1 MFSDNYQTTISTH
14 REFEGVDCMILQP
27 GVKLTEARN
36 YFNTSTNSILIYFI
50 LWGKLSITLVAST
63 AAVAR

>member
-1 MFSDNYQTTISTH
+1 
-14 REFEGVDCMILQP
+14 MILQP

-36 YFNTSTNSILIYFI
+36 YFNASTNSILIYFI
-50 LWGKLSITLVAST
+50 LWGKLSVTLVAST